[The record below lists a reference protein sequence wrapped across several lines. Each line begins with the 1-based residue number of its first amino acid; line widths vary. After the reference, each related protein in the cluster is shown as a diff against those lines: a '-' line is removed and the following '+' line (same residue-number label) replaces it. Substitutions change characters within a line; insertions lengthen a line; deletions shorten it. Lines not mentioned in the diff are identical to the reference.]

1 MGKNTNQI
9 ATFNDLQS
17 IGYRIPSVITNLNHC
32 VTYGDFTTMKNE
44 TNPENQTINTLTY
57 DSSITNKLIKWS
69 DVPAANGQSFDP
81 PPMNYSTRVPI
92 ILAFENIRVSS
103 NFGCTIGLTNGL
115 DLPSSNYYVSASCNG
130 TLPVGTS
137 QYEILVPINLTFPN
151 TTYKYFGIIFWAYP
165 SNITSKILKLNLFNG
180 NCYHYNTP
188 YFGFTNGDI
197 LPSNLVHDSNY
208 PDNGTV
214 ITFGDYNDFITK
226 VKKITIIRTAG

>member
-17 IGYRIPSVITNLNHC
+17 IGYRIPSAITNLNRC
-32 VTYGDFTTMKNE
+32 VIYGDFTTMKNE
-44 TNPENQTINTLTY
+44 TNPENRTVNTLTF

-69 DVPAANGQSFDP
+69 DVPAVNGQSFNTSI
-81 PPMNYSTRVPI
+81 NYSTRVPI
-92 ILAFENIRVSS
+92 ILAFENILNSS
-103 NFGCTIGLTNGL
+103 TFGCTIGLTNGS

-151 TTYKYFGIIFWAYP
+151 TTYKYFGIRFWSTP
-165 SNITSKILKLNLFNG
+165 SYITNSILKLNLFNG
-180 NCYHYNTP
+180 NYYHYDGTLS
-188 YFGFTNGDI
+188 GFTNDDLLASHLI
-197 LPSNLVHDSNY
+197 QDPNY
-208 PDNGTV
+208 PDNGTF

-226 VKKITIIRTAG
+226 VKKITIIRTT